1 MEMAQKKIMASI
13 VSPEEKIFQGEV
25 DFISVPSVEGS
36 MGILPDHIPVV
47 CQLKIGIVKY
57 RNEETV
63 EYIAVQ
69 KGYMEFFDNTANI
82 ITGKAIRT
90 TESGKE
96 KALEEVS
103 RKHDM
108 VQEISEETKKV
119 IEAIGSLKGLRRK

>member
-1 MEMAQKKIMASI
+1 MTKKKIIASI

-47 CQLKIGIVKY
+47 CQLKVGIVKY
-57 RNEETV
+57 RNGKTV
-63 EYIAVQ
+63 EYIAIQ
-69 KGYMEFFDNTANI
+69 KGYMEFFNNTANI

-90 TESGKE
+90 TESEKE

-103 RKHDM
+103 KKHDM

-119 IEAIGSLKGLRRK
+119 IEAIGSLKRLKRK